1 MMRRFVWR
9 SAYRRTLPNSVLIE
23 GSAIGESHMLELSS
37 EMGIVSCSVVH
48 PWMEQVKE
56 IFSQFLKPYCS
67 LVTSSFCCFSVPF
80 YGLSSILGKSTIS
93 VFIGASKALH
103 FFPTSHLCCFLVPF
117 HGLSSILGKSK
128 ISVYIGVSKAVHS
141 GLISRLCRF
150 LIPFHGFVRILC

>member
-1 MMRRFVWR
+1 MCQFVWR
-9 SAYRRTLPNSVLIE
+9 SACKRTIPNSVLIK
-23 GSAIGESHMLELSS
+23 GTAIGESYLMELSS

-103 FFPTSHLCCFLVPF
+103 FFPTSHLYRFLIPF
-117 HGLSSILGKSK
+117 YGLSSILGKSK
-128 ISVYIGVSKAVHS
+128 ISVCIGVSKAVHS
-141 GLISRLCRF
+141 FLISRLCSF
-150 LIPFHGFVRILC
+150 LIPFHGFGFILC

>member
-1 MMRRFVWR
+1 MCHFVWR
-9 SAYRRTLPNSVLIE
+9 SAYKQTLPNSVLIE

-103 FFPTSHLCCFLVPF
+103 FFPTSHLYCFLVPF

-128 ISVYIGVSKAVHS
+128 ISVFIALADVVHRS
-141 GLISRLCRF
+141 CLSRLRSF
-150 LIPFHGFVRILC
+150 FVPFHGFGFILC

>member
-1 MMRRFVWR
+1 MCQVVWR
-9 SAYRRTLPNSVLIE
+9 SAYKRTLPNSVLIE

-103 FFPTSHLCCFLVPF
+103 FFPTSHLYRFLIPF
-117 HGLSSILGKSK
+117 YGLSSILGKSK
-128 ISVYIGVSKAVHS
+128 ISVCIGVSKVVHS
-141 GLISRLCRF
+141 FLISRLCSF
-150 LIPFHGFVRILC
+150 LIPFHGFGRILC